1 LQTPSSKVATDYG
14 KIRRLF
20 HLGKSE
26 YRQVILENLIETGSV
41 EGFLTE
47 QFSNEI
53 NKLALISPIKA
64 MANCPY

>member
-1 LQTPSSKVATDYG
+1 
-14 KIRRLF
+14 LF